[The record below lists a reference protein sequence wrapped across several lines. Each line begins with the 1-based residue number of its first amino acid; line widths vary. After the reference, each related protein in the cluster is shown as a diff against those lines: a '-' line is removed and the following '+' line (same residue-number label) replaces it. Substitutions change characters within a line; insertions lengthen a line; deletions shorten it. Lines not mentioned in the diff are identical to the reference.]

1 MWRRSIASHTREVYC
16 ELFKDKVVYSIPTFF
31 GIESALGS
39 RIEVEVALQPRE
51 NVKKFSHAD
60 LRQPLTLVSTAQKET
75 QNYTTRVS
83 VAELR

>member
-51 NVKKFSHAD
+51 EKKYSHAD
-60 LRQPLTLVSTAQKET
+60 LKQPLMLVSSAKKE
-75 QNYTTRVS
+75 QENYTTRVS